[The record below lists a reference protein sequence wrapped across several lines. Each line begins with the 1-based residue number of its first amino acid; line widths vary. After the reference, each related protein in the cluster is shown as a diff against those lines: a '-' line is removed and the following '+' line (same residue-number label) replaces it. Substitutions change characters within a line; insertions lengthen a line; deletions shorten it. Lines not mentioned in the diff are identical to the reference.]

1 MAVNAKNWQE
11 LKKPNALERKVGGS
25 DMRRKAVFVAEPL
38 ERGFG
43 MTLGN
48 SLRRVLL
55 SSLQGAAV
63 TSIKIEG
70 VLHEFSS
77 LAGVREDVTD
87 IVLNV
92 KQLALKMEGEGPKR
106 LQLSATGPGEVTAGQ
121 IATTG
126 DIEVTNPDLVICH
139 LDQGATLNMELT
151 ADVGKG
157 YVPSQA
163 NRPADAPIGL
173 IPVDALYSPVRQVA
187 YKVENTRV
195 GQELDYDKLTL
206 TIETDG
212 TVTPEDAL
220 AYAARILQD
229 QLQLFVHFDD
239 SQIRQAPAMIG
250 APSAAMPVESQADT
264 NQLNRYLLKKVDEL
278 ELSVRSANCLKND
291 NIIYLGD
298 LVQKTEAEMLRT
310 PNFGRKSLNEIKEVL
325 ASMGLR
331 LGMDIPGW
339 PPENIEEMAKKLEQ
353 ELLG

>member
-11 LKKPNALERKVGGS
+11 LKKPNALEKKVGGDS
-25 DMRRKAVFVAEPL
+25 RRRASFVAEPL

-55 SSLQGAAV
+55 SSLQGAAI
-63 TSIKIEG
+63 TSIKIDG

-77 LAGVREDVTD
+77 LTGVREDVTD

-92 KQLALKMEGEGPKR
+92 KQIAIKMEGEGPKR
-106 LQLSATGPGEVTAGQ
+106 LHLSATGPAEVTAGM
-121 IATTG
+121 IATAG

-139 LDQGATLNMELT
+139 LDEGATLNIELT

-157 YVPSQA
+157 YVPAIA

-212 TVTPEDAL
+212 TIAPEDAL
-220 AYAARILQD
+220 GYAARILQD
-229 QLQLFVHFDD
+229 QLQLFVHFDEAAV
-239 SQIRQAPAMIG
+239 RMAPSPMIG
-250 APSAAMPVESQADT
+250 ATAADAGRDPGRHQPAQPLSAQEGRRAGAVACAAPIASRTTTSSTSATWCRRPRRRCFGPRTSAASP
-264 NQLNRYLLKKVDEL
+264 
-278 ELSVRSANCLKND
+278 
-291 NIIYLGD
+291 
-298 LVQKTEAEMLRT
+298 
-310 PNFGRKSLNEIKEVL
+310 
-325 ASMGLR
+325 
-331 LGMDIPGW
+331 
-339 PPENIEEMAKKLEQ
+339 
-353 ELLG
+353 